1 MAILKDTLSLKQFI
15 GDFISADGIALGF
28 KIKNNKPYVHSND
41 QDFLLAKETTDTF
54 SVFIAP
60 QIKLRFY
67 EKTKNQP
74 AVDFIDESGQVHPM
88 EKYKNDSKLTTQQLE
103 VYTGIYECPELDCRY
118 GIIAKDGQLYLT
130 NNKYSDTKLTLL
142 GEDHLKN
149 DFWWMSHLLI
159 TRDAKTKI
167 TGFEVNDG
175 RVMHLKF
182 VKIK

>member
-15 GDFISADGIALGF
+15 GDFISPDGIALGF
-28 KIKNNKPYVHSND
+28 RIKNNKPYIHSND

-60 QIKLRFY
+60 QIKLRLY

-88 EKYKNDSKLTTQQLE
+88 EKYKNDTTLTMQQLE
-103 VYTGIYECPELDCRY
+103 VYAGIYECPELDCRY

-142 GEDHLKN
+142 GEDHLKD